1 MNDADHLYLDRPLIK
16 ILTKRLNDIATW
28 LADAL
33 DDVVARDTAR
43 ERNDGGK
50 SADIPLVF
58 HDKAGDAALELCG
71 TLQVWVDS
79 ICQKRKE
86 LPWPGT
92 LRSKQSALWIRAH
105 IVDLALCEDA
115 FQAFDEISD
124 ARKRAVHFT
133 DIPMPVEF
141 AGPCQST
148 IDGVTCDG
156 VYCREKT
163 DVHHCKLCAAD
174 IDVPA
179 VKAAMSETM
188 QDMLFGAD
196 ELQDA
201 LTVAGRKR
209 IHRRTIES
217 WIESERLVA
226 RGGKYL
232 LSDAL
237 VLLAQHKPK
246 TRSGK
251 SA

>member
-1 MNDADHLYLDRPLIK
+1 MNDTDHLYLDRSLMK
-16 ILTKRLNDIATW
+16 ILSKRLNDITSW

-50 SADIPLVF
+50 SADQPLPF
-58 HDKAGDAALELCG
+58 HDKAGDAAIELTG
-71 TLQVWVDS
+71 TLQAWVDTVS
-79 ICQKRKE
+79 HTRH

-92 LRSKQSALWIRAH
+92 LRAKQSAHWMKDH
-105 IVDLALCEDA
+105 IVDLALCTDA

-124 ARKRAVHFT
+124 ARKRAVHFA

-148 IDGVTCDG
+148 TDGITCDG

-163 DVHHCKLCAAD
+163 DIHHCSKCNAD
-174 IDVPA
+174 VDVPA
-179 VKAAMSETM
+179 LQATMIETM
-188 QDMLFGAD
+188 QHRLFDAD

-201 LTVAGRKR
+201 LTIAGKKR
-209 IHRRTIES
+209 IHRRTIKS
-217 WIESERLVA
+217 WIDSERLVA

-232 LSDAL
+232 LADAL

-246 TRSGK
+246 TRTTK
-251 SA
+251 HA

>member
-1 MNDADHLYLDRPLIK
+1 MNNTDNLYLERSLIK
-16 ILTKRLNDIATW
+16 ILSKRLTDIASW
-28 LADAL
+28 IADAL

-50 SADIPLVF
+50 SADTPLMF
-58 HDKAGDAALELCG
+58 HDKAGDAALELTG
-71 TLQVWVDS
+71 TLQIWVDTIS
-79 ICQKRKE
+79 QKRHI
-86 LPWPGT
+86 PWPGT
-92 LRSKQSALWIRAH
+92 LRSKHSALWIKAH
-105 IVDLALCEDA
+105 IIDLALCDDA
-115 FQAFDEISD
+115 FQAFDEITD

-141 AGPCQST
+141 VGPCQST
-148 IDGVTCDG
+148 TDGVTCDG
-156 VYCREKT
+156 VYCRPMA
-163 DVHHCKLCAAD
+163 DIHHCKLCNTN
-174 IDVPA
+174 IDVPT

-188 QDMLFGAD
+188 RDMLFNAD

-201 LTVAGRKR
+201 LTVAGKKR
-209 IHRRTIES
+209 VHRRTIQS

-246 TRSGK
+246 TRTAR